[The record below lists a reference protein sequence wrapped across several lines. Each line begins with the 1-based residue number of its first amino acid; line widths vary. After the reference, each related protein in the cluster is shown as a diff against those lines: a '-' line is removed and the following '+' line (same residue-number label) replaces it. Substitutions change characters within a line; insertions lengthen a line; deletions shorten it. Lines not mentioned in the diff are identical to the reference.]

1 MIKTTFRRGFTL
13 IELMIVIVILGVLM
27 GTILPRLTGAQ
38 ARARDTGRIADLNT
52 VGQALETFFDDN
64 GQYPGTSG
72 TVYCLAKAQNSTAP
86 ADTGAAAGQFQPSG
100 SATAAAGDDIL
111 SALGSYL
118 KGGIMPKPSESQTTR
133 YNATKTDICHGSY
146 VYIPLENKGV
156 KNNGYA
162 LISDVE
168 TYQKANVLATSLGTL
183 ADTTDIGKAVGSTTT
198 TLLKAAEEGDA
209 ADAGETI
216 YVVYN

>member
-52 VGQALETFFDDN
+52 IGQALETYFDDN

-72 TVYCLAKAQNSTAP
+72 TYYCLIDAEATD
-86 ADTGAAAGQFQPSG
+86 DTGTAAGTIGPDGG
-100 SATAAAGDDIL
+100 SLTGTDSLLA
-111 SALGSYL
+111 ALGSYL
-118 KGGIMPKPSESQTTR
+118 KGGLVPKPAESQVTT
-133 YNATKTDICHGSY
+133 AGDELCHGSY
-146 VYIPLENKGV
+146 IYIPLENKGIE
-156 KNNGYA
+156 NNGYA
-162 LISDVE
+162 LVTDVE
-168 TYQKANVLATSLGTL
+168 TYQKANILASDLSAVTETTVIGT
-183 ADTTDIGKAVGSTTT
+183 AVGATDTAD
-198 TLLKAAEEGDA
+198 LKAAEEGDD
-209 ADAGETI
+209 ADAGQTV